1 MNTNITNTDNNHK
14 FDVSTFEFH
23 FENSRVYNLAT
34 NKDYSGRN
42 RTRLEQFCKENGF
55 KYTIF
60 LSFKQAQSLGLRVKR
75 GSHGCKIF
83 AGGVKDEVQK
93 DKDGNIV
100 MDNMD
105 TPKTEKKFFG
115 HWLAPVFNIEQFELW
130 EDDSGNKFLNSDK
143 PNTDLYQFFANNL
156 EPVSIVHKE
165 TKANSSNLIE
175 LECEHV
181 QNEPVQTEL
190 CFETSTDKKDD
201 CEQGKQCL
209 KTAII
214 QLYEDIVIKDKDID
228 KTYIKLMQAMKDIA
242 TDLLIIK

>member
-1 MNTNITNTDNNHK
+1 MNTNVINTNDHV
-14 FDVSTFEFH
+14 FDVSIFEFH

-34 NKDYSGRN
+34 NKDYNGRN
-42 RTRLEQFCKENGF
+42 RARLEQFCRENNF

-83 AGGVKDEVQK
+83 AGGVKDEIIK
-93 DKDGNIV
+93 DKNGNIV

-105 TPKTEKKFFG
+105 TPKTEKIFCG

-130 EDDSGNKFLNSDK
+130 TDDDGNKFLNSDS
-143 PNTDLYQFFANNL
+143 PNTDLFNFFANNL

-165 TKANSSNLIE
+165 TKTNSSNLIE

-181 QNEPVQTEL
+181 QNEPIQTEL

>member
-42 RTRLEQFCKENGF
+42 RTRLEQFCRENNF

-83 AGGVKDEVQK
+83 AGGVKDEIQK

-130 EDDSGNKFLNSDK
+130 ADDDGNKFLNSDK

-156 EPVSIVHKE
+156 EPVSIVHNE

-181 QNEPVQTEL
+181 QNEPIQTEL

-201 CEQGKQCL
+201 YDQGKQCL

-214 QLYEDIVIKDKDID
+214 QLYEDIVIKDKNVNES
-228 KTYIKLMQAMKDIA
+228 YIKLMQAMKDIA

>member
-14 FDVSTFEFH
+14 FDVNNFEFH

-42 RTRLEQFCKENGF
+42 RTRLEQFCRENNF

-83 AGGVKDEVQK
+83 AGGVKDELIK
-93 DKDGNIV
+93 DKNGNIV

-105 TPKTEKKFFG
+105 TPKTEKKFCG

-130 EDDSGNKFLNSDK
+130 TTEDGEKFLNSDN

-156 EPVSIVHKE
+156 EPVSIVHNE
-165 TKANSSNLIE
+165 TKAEQSNLIE
-175 LECEHV
+175 LECEHC
-181 QNEPVQTEL
+181 EPVQTEL
-190 CFETSTDKKDD
+190 LFDEISDKKDD
-201 CEQGKQCL
+201 CEQDKQCL

-214 QLYEDIVIKDKDID
+214 QLYEDIVIKDKNID
-228 KTYIKLMQAMKDIA
+228 KNYIELIKAMKDIA
-242 TDLLIIK
+242 TDLIVKI

>member
-1 MNTNITNTDNNHK
+1 MNTNVINTNDHV

-34 NKDYSGRN
+34 NKDYNGRN
-42 RTRLEQFCKENGF
+42 RTRLEQFCRENNF

-130 EDDSGNKFLNSDK
+130 TTEDGEKFLNSDN
-143 PNTDLYQFFANNL
+143 PNTDLFEFFKNNL
-156 EPVSIVHKE
+156 EPVSVVHNE
-165 TKANSSNLIE
+165 TKAEQSNLIE
-175 LECEHV
+175 LECEYC
-181 QNEPVQTEL
+181 EPVQTEL

-201 CEQGKQCL
+201 YDQGKQCL

-214 QLYEDIVIKDKDID
+214 QLYEDIVIKDKNVNES
-228 KTYIKLMQAMKDIA
+228 YIKLMQAMKDIA